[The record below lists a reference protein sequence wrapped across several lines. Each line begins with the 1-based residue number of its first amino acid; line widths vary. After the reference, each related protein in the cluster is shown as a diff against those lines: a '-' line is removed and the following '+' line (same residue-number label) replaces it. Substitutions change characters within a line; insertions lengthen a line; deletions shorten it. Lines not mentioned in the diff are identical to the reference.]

1 MYLCL
6 HLFPVSP
13 CIFKNNATDTLW
25 GSCVHRSRVWF
36 QVLVSGR
43 LYLAQRVWKV
53 SVCHDASQWASVP
66 LSVPQF
72 LSDVSVLD
80 GSQCASMKIM
90 YQMKFMIQNQFTWVK
105 LLIVEDMKTLPCTTV
120 YHNRYHVDNQQ
131 NQHERWWSCSHP
143 ALSLKHLKKSLS
155 FKQFFFFLFLK
166 CLNNRFQH

>member
-105 LLIVEDMKTLPCTTV
+105 LLILEDMKTLPI
-120 YHNRYHVDNQQ
+120 YHAPPYTITDTMVII
-131 NQHERWWSCSHP
+131 SKISHP

-155 FKQFFFFLFLK
+155 FKQFFIFLLFLK
-166 CLNNRFQH
+166 YLKSRFQH